1 MRAQAPGLRHLG
13 SPSAAGKVSPAA
25 PGAVSGGLRSSQ
37 LMGLTDNAGA
47 SGLGADRPRSKQGES
62 PAAHHALGSGR
73 EAARGRRRR
82 DKSQQ
87 PQGHCFAVCAGSRTR
102 GTGTRRGPSLSAAR
116 LHDVTTECSRRLSE
130 KKIFRRW
137 DRRGQ
142 REGAELRARSTL
154 WGVGK
159 EHSSVLDCC
168 RMNVAQVEKTRLKS
182 CGLQR
187 RLPALSSGSRRC
199 LSCVTKV

>member
-116 LHDVTTECSRRLSE
+116 LHDVTTECSRRLSG
-130 KKIFRRW
+130 KKKSSGDGTGGARGKERSLGL
-137 DRRGQ
+137 DRRS
-142 REGAELRARSTL
+142 GAWARSTPL
-154 WGVGK
+154 SWT
-159 EHSSVLDCC
+159 
-168 RMNVAQVEKTRLKS
+168 VA
-182 CGLQR
+182 
-187 RLPALSSGSRRC
+187 A
-199 LSCVTKV
+199 

>member
-1 MRAQAPGLRHLG
+1 MPERQGSEPTGRDPSKESHPPLTTRWAPAARPRAGADAGTSLSNLKAIA
-13 SPSAAGKVSPAA
+13 SPSAPAQGPEGQERDGVLACPRRACMTSPQSVR
-25 PGAVSGGLRSSQ
+25 GACR
-37 LMGLTDNAGA
+37 
-47 SGLGADRPRSKQGES
+47 K
-62 PAAHHALGSGR
+62 
-73 EAARGRRRR
+73 
-82 DKSQQ
+82 
-87 PQGHCFAVCAGSRTR
+87 
-102 GTGTRRGPSLSAAR
+102 
-116 LHDVTTECSRRLSE
+116 